1 MPDEIPDVNA
11 DPSTAQDVNAESSTV
26 APVET
31 PTPKVEQEQ
40 AVPYD
45 RFKEVTEEKN
55 YWREQAM
62 LANQRQP
69 QPVQA
74 EPLDPYA
81 GMDAQT
87 RVFWQEVDKRTE
99 VKIKAAKEEARR
111 EYQGGIEALA
121 LQNAKVQE
129 KLFRTEQKDV
139 VPGSPEEVE
148 IAGLIRMG
156 LDPEKAA
163 WAVMGKK
170 RVESAGS
177 TRQVQ
182 KQNKT
187 QEKAQA
193 NLETASIPA
202 NHGIPQKENLSFRD
216 RLASKMQGA
225 GL

>member
-1 MPDEIPDVNA
+1 MPDETPDVTA
-11 DPSTAQDVNAESSTV
+11 DSSTAPDVNAESSTA

-31 PTPKVEQEQ
+31 TTSKVEQEQ

-45 RFKEVTEEKN
+45 RFKEVAEEKN

-62 LANQRQP
+62 LANQRQT

-74 EPLDPYA
+74 EPSDPYA

-111 EYQGGIEALA
+111 EYQAGIESLA

-139 VPGSPEEVE
+139 VPGSREEVE
-148 IAGLIRMG
+148 IANLIRMG

-163 WAVMGKK
+163 WAVMGPK
-170 RVESAGS
+170 RVESAGNI
-177 TRQVQ
+177 RQVQ

-202 NHGIPQKENLSFRD
+202 NHGIPQKENLSFRE
-216 RLASKMQGA
+216 RLAAKMQGA